1 MKIVLNGSDR
11 DVESGSTLADLVAA
25 AGLAERRVAIELN
38 REIVPRSDYATRVLA
53 IGDRIEVVH
62 AIGGG

>member
-1 MKIVLNGSDR
+1 MKIVFNGCDR

-25 AGLAERRVAIELN
+25 AGLAERRVAIEIN
-38 REIVPRSDYATRVLA
+38 REIVPRSDYAARTLA
-53 IGDRIEVVH
+53 SGDRVEVVH

>member
-11 DVESGSTLADLVAA
+11 DVESGATLADLVAA

-38 REIVPRSDYATRVLA
+38 REIVPRSDYATRVLD

>member
-53 IGDRIEVVH
+53 LGDRIEVVH

>member
-38 REIVPRSDYATRVLA
+38 REIVPRSEYATRVLA

>member
-38 REIVPRSDYATRVLA
+38 REIVPRSDYATRVLD

>member
-38 REIVPRSDYATRVLA
+38 REIVPRSDYATRVLD
-53 IGDRIEVVH
+53 IGDRIEGVH